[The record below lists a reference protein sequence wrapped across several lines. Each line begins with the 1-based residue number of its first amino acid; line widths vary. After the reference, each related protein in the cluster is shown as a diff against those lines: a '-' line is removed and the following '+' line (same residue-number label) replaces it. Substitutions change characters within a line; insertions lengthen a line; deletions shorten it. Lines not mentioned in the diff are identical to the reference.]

1 MKNKKNE
8 NIDEDIVRIT
18 KGYRPRSDKFYYW
31 ILYDL
36 VSLFNLIKLI
46 IFKKIKR

>member
-1 MKNKKNE
+1 MKYIN
-8 NIDEDIVRIT
+8 EDINRIM

-36 VSLFNLIKLI
+36 MTLLVLIKSI
-46 IFKKIKR
+46 IFKWW

>member
-8 NIDEDIVRIT
+8 NIDEDIVRIMR
-18 KGYRPRSDKFYYW
+18 GYRPRSDKFYYW

-36 VSLFNLIKLI
+36 MNIFNLIKFR
-46 IFKKIKR
+46 IFKR